1 MIVTAASY
9 KILLTLIP
17 PHPNKTGEDARNA
30 IASSGLALF
39 NTGIPRLAVFQKA
52 ALERVPVNQ
61 VKDDSYT
68 GIAWRCYLEVG
79 KEI

>member
-52 ALERVPVNQ
+52 ALGEYQLTKLKVIPTLVLL
-61 VKDDSYT
+61 
-68 GIAWRCYLEVG
+68 GGAI
-79 KEI
+79 